1 MSLKGLIET
10 YKDTSLDEVTVEE
23 VLDDLQELES
33 LYKPKDVPQYV
44 ADWYEENKS
53 YFENNLF
60 GAATKALVHYMEG
73 KLSKFEKWLVDSETE
88 PFKTLVSMHQ
98 FGYTVNKDTKYTVK
112 FKFIKSYLNL
122 DTKTDEWFPA
132 NKEEIGSIKTKFTK
146 GELESYGLDVFDNPM
161 FEVEEV
167 EE

>member
-10 YKDTSLDEVTVEE
+10 YKDMSLDEVTVEE

-33 LYKPKDVPQYV
+33 LYKPEDVPQYV
-44 ADWYEENKS
+44 ANWYEENKS
-53 YFENNLF
+53 NLEIELF
-60 GAATKALVHYMEG
+60 CAISETLEHNKEG
-73 KLSKFEKWLVDSETE
+73 KLSKFEKWLIDSDTE
-88 PFKTLVSMHQ
+88 PFKTLVNMQQ
-98 FGYTVNKDTKYTVK
+98 FGYTVSKATKYTVK

-146 GELESYGLDVFDNPM
+146 EELESYDLDVFYNPM